1 LLLIVRLMGKMLIGG
16 IDEAGRGPLAG
27 PIAVGLVVAPK
38 GFRFWT
44 QKLGKIRDSKQLSAK
59 KREEWF
65 SYLRG
70 HPELVCRCA
79 FVAPGVID
87 RINIY
92 QAALRAAARLYRNC
106 KPSPH
111 FVWLDGSL
119 GLPLPIPH
127 RVVIRGDERIP
138 VVAAASIIAKVS
150 RDRYMVRMAKKYPAY
165 NFERHK
171 GYGSRLHIETIK
183 QVGPSPIHRES
194 FIKSFV

>member
-1 LLLIVRLMGKMLIGG
+1 MQRMLIGG

-27 PIAVGLVVAPK
+27 PIALGLVVAPK

-44 QKLGKIRDSKQLSAK
+44 KKLGRIKDSKQLSAK

-65 SYLRG
+65 HYLMN
-70 HPELVCRCA
+70 HPRLVCRRA
-79 FVAPGVID
+79 YVTPRVID

-92 QAALRAAARLYRNC
+92 QAALRAAARLCKNC
-106 KPSPH
+106 EVALN

-119 GLPLPIPH
+119 GLPESIPH
-127 RVVIRGDERIP
+127 RVVIGGDEKIP

-150 RDRYMVRMAKKYPAY
+150 RDRYMVKMAKKYPAY

-171 GYGSRLHIETIK
+171 GYASRVHIELVR